1 MTRPVAET
9 VHGRIGPN
17 AIIQTAAA
25 LRERVGVAR
34 ADALVAAATG
44 RALGAWPEAM
54 VDESEVIRLVHAV
67 HEDLDPA
74 LREAVMRDAGVR
86 TAEYLLANRIPR
98 AAQRVLRLLPGA
110 LALRLLLFAISRHT
124 WTFAGTAQVEIRY
137 GATVSLSMRGCPMCR
152 GVRATAPDCHYVAST
167 LGHLAQR
174 LADAAYEVVE
184 TACEAQGGTACRFE
198 FRREWGSPVTP
209 ATVGLLLT
217 HPYAM
222 G

>member
-9 VHGRIGPN
+9 VRGRIGPN

-44 RALGAWPEAM
+44 RALGAWPETM

-110 LALRLLLFAISRHT
+110 LALRMLLFAISRHT
-124 WTFAGTAQVEIRY
+124 WTFAGTAHVDLRY
-137 GATVSLSMRGCPMCR
+137 GATASLRMRGCPMCR
-152 GVRATAPDCHYVAST
+152 GLHATAPDCHYVAAT
-167 LGHLAQR
+167 LAHLAQR

-184 TACEAQGGTACRFE
+184 TACEAQGGTACIFE
-198 FRREWGSPVTP
+198 FRREWGSSVPP
-209 ATVGLLLT
+209 STVGLLLT
-217 HPYAM
+217 HPYAI

>member
-1 MTRPVAET
+1 MTDSH
-9 VHGRIGPN
+9 HGRIGPN
-17 AIIQTAAA
+17 AIIQTAVA

-44 RALGAWPEAM
+44 RALGTWPEAM

-98 AAQRVLRLLPGA
+98 VAQRVLRVLPGA
-110 LALRLLLFAISRHT
+110 LSLRLLLLAISRHT
-124 WTFAGTAQVEIRY
+124 WTFAGTAHVHIHY
-137 GATVSLSMRGCPMCR
+137 GATATLSMRGCPMCR
-152 GVRATAPDCHYVAST
+152 GLRATAPDCHYVAAT
-167 LGHLAQR
+167 LEHLAQR

-184 TACEAQGGTACRFE
+184 TTCEAQGGTACTFE
-198 FRREWGSPVTP
+198 FRREWGPPVTP
-209 ATVGLLLT
+209 TTVGLLLT

>member
-1 MTRPVAET
+1 MTDSH
-9 VHGRIGPN
+9 HGRIGPN
-17 AIIQTAAA
+17 AIIQTAVA

-44 RALGAWPEAM
+44 RALGTWPEAM

-110 LALRLLLFAISRHT
+110 LSLRLLLLAISRHT
-124 WTFAGTAQVEIRY
+124 WTFAGTAHVDIRY
-137 GATVSLSMRGCPMCR
+137 GATAALSMRGCPMCR
-152 GVRATAPDCHYVAST
+152 GLCASAPDCHYVAAT
-167 LGHLAQR
+167 LEHLAQR

-184 TACEAQGGTACRFE
+184 TACEAQGGAACTFE
-198 FRREWGSPVTP
+198 FRREWGPPVTP
-209 ATVGLLLT
+209 TTVGLLLT
-217 HPYAM
+217 HPYAI